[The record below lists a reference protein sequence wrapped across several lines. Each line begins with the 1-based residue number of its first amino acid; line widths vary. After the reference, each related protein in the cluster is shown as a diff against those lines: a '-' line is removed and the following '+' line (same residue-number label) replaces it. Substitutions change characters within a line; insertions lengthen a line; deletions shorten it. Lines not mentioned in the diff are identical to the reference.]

1 MKKIIVLFLLA
12 NIFTLS
18 LSYATNPFKMKAVG
32 DITEIISIGKSYE
45 TNAVFNITKNLENI
59 VGVSIDGN
67 IVRNEAEFLVRII
80 LKDKQGK
87 EYLIFE
93 SYKEIADGWNI
104 PLVNSC
110 YETACLDGIIP
121 DSLKIITQGASI
133 LLDRINF
140 SKLGNIKESHKV
152 KAKRIA
158 DDTRLEQAKFIVER
172 VNSYNMDNN
181 KLWRAG
187 ITQLS
192 LKSFEEKKIIL
203 GIDENICTNGFEYYS
218 EGIIEVGS
226 PVDIQN
232 LQSQSSPYIDKFNWC
247 KMHGKNWMSPNKSQ
261 GVTNSCVIFTT
272 IACVEAMTNLYFN
285 KKIDL
290 DLSEEELTCCGGVRA
305 PNKYGVNMGNTI
317 MSKLFRFLSNHGVCD
332 EAAYPFMNDT
342 VARTCNSDNINP
354 SEIVK
359 INGFGSVLL
368 REDSLKKA
376 LINNGPLISGVK
388 WKWMDNP
395 ANGGFDIRHAMLLV
409 GYGVLQ
415 EGDSI
420 YRFIDENGFA
430 NGAYTVKA
438 NDPRIGCTYWI
449 YKNSYGMEQ
458 DEERGGY
465 MWVIHYNIPYTMVPT
480 YYCSSPIS
488 RIGHTDNEIIC
499 EDRDGDGYYNW
510 GIGEKP
516 THCPYWV
523 PDTPDGDD
531 SDYSKGPKNEFGFC
545 YNIPEH
551 INDTIYIHS
560 NEIWDTERFVYAH
573 VVIDNDA
580 TLTINNK
587 IHFYNGVNFILKGGD
602 LIVDNGEL
610 LNAGVIIANNSASN
624 VLIKNG
630 GKIHLCNGRD
640 LSIPIGNSMKIDCG
654 EIK

>member
-1 MKKIIVLFLLA
+1 MKKKIILFLLT
-12 NIFTLS
+12 NLFTLS
-18 LSYATNPFKMKAVG
+18 LSYATNPFKMKTIG
-32 DITEIISIGKSYE
+32 DIMETISIGKAYG
-45 TNAVFNITKNLENI
+45 TNASFSIPKKLENI

-67 IVRNEAEFLVRII
+67 IVRNDAEFLVRII

-121 DSLKIITQGASI
+121 DSLKIIAQGVSI
-133 LLDRINF
+133 MLDKINF
-140 SKLGNIKESHKV
+140 SKVENIKESHKLQ
-152 KAKRIA
+152 ARRIA

-172 VNSYNMDNN
+172 INNFNIANN

-187 ITQLS
+187 ITPLS
-192 LKSFEEKKIIL
+192 LMSYEEKKSIL
-203 GIDENICTNGFEYYS
+203 GFSDSNCTNGFEYYTDGVFEMWNS
-218 EGIIEVGS
+218 
-226 PVDIQN
+226 
-232 LQSQSSPYIDKFNWC
+232 SQQHSQQVESSQYINNFSWC

-290 DLSEEELTCCGGVRA
+290 DLSEEELTCCGGVEA
-305 PNKYGVNMGNTI
+305 PNKYGVNMGNAT
-317 MSKLFRFLSNHGVCD
+317 MSKLFGFLSNHGVCD
-332 EAAYPFMNDT
+332 EAAYPFMNDK
-342 VARTCNSDNINP
+342 VARACNSDNVNP

-359 INGFGSVLL
+359 INGYGSVQL

-376 LINNGPLISGVK
+376 IINNGPLISGVK
-388 WKWMDNP
+388 WKWPDGNSGI
-395 ANGGFDIRHAMLLV
+395 NHAMLLV

-415 EGDSI
+415 EGDTI
-420 YRFIDENGFA
+420 YRYINENGVA
-430 NGAYTVKA
+430 NGDYTVKKG
-438 NDPRIGCTYWI
+438 DPRIGHTYWI
-449 YKNSYGMEQ
+449 YKNSYGSDM
-458 DEERGGY
+458 DEARDGY
-465 MWVIHYNIPYTMVPT
+465 MWIIHYDLNKSMNPS
-480 YYCSSPIS
+480 YYCTLPIK
-488 RIGHTDNEIIC
+488 RLGHSDNEIVC

-516 THCPYWV
+516 THCPSWV
-523 PDTPDGDD
+523 PDIPDGDD

-560 NEIWDTERFVYAH
+560 NKIWDTERFVYSH

-580 TLTINNK
+580 TLTIKNK
-587 IHFYNGVNFILKGGD
+587 IHFYNGVNFILKGGN

-610 LNAGVIIANNSASN
+610 LNAGVIVANNSASN

-630 GKIHLCNGRD
+630 SIIHMSDGRD
-640 LSIPIGNSMKIDCG
+640 LSIPIGNSMKIDNG